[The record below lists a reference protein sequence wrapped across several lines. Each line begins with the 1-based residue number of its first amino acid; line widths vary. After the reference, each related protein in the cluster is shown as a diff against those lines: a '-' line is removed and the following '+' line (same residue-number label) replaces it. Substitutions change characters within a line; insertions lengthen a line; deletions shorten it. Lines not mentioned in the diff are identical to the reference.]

1 MDLTGL
7 SREAVEEYAHCLEA
21 EVDRLRDVLE
31 GLGGEFAELAEP
43 EEA

>member
-21 EVDRLRDVLE
+21 ELERLRGFLE
-31 GLGGEFAELAEP
+31 GLGGEFAELAEH
-43 EEA
+43 EEP

>member
-21 EVDRLRDVLE
+21 QVEELDKLLTT
-31 GLGGEFAELAEP
+31 LGEAIPET

>member
-7 SREAVEEYAHCLEA
+7 SREAVEEYAHRLEA
-21 EVDRLRDVLE
+21 EVERLRSVLE

-43 EEA
+43 EEP